1 MFILAKVGHFLR
13 DSLNLFTELKNK
25 NPVNSNA
32 MEVYKVT
39 STIQKNIYR
48 AREKIKDREVVLKT
62 ADSALDLCNEITIL
76 SKLDNPN
83 IIKFY
88 STFAE
93 NRSLYIVLESGYIDL
108 FTVASNFPGRKLPE
122 CRIRHNIVEPI
133 ALALQYIHSKGIIHR
148 DVKPENIL
156 VMSSGQTKL
165 CDFGLATYK
174 YSECS
179 VYCGTRGFMAPEIV
193 KGRDYDEKV
202 DIWALGCVIYELI
215 YGTSYQKSWKSFITL
230 RNVSSEAINFTRHCL
245 IKYPKLR
252 PSASDLLVHL
262 WTVTS
267 PEDPTGPK
275 RSMSQVD
282 IAARRRSSV

>member
-1 MFILAKVGHFLR
+1 
-13 DSLNLFTELKNK
+13 
-25 NPVNSNA
+25 

-39 STIQKNIYR
+39 ATVQKNIYR
-48 AREKIKDREVVLKT
+48 AREKIKDREVILKT
-62 ADSALDLCNEITIL
+62 ADSALELCNEITIL
-76 SKLDNPN
+76 SKLDHPN
-83 IIKFY
+83 IVKFY

-93 NRSLYIVLESGYIDL
+93 NGSLYIVLESGYIDL
-108 FTVASNFPGRKLPE
+108 FTVASKFPGRKLPE

-133 ALALQYIHSKGIIHR
+133 ARALQYIHSKGIIHR

-179 VYCGTRGFMAPEIV
+179 LHCGTRGFMAPEIV

-202 DIWALGCVIYELI
+202 DIWAIGCVIYELI

-245 IKYPKLR
+245 IKDPKLR
-252 PSASDLLVHL
+252 PSATDLLVHL
-262 WTVTS
+262 WTVAG
-267 PEDPTGPK
+267 PDPIMPR
-275 RSMSQVD
+275 RSMSQSD
-282 IAARRRSSV
+282 ITARRRSSFF